1 MPKSKKPRKKFNPK
15 RHLRAFT
22 LGGFTEV
29 EEEKLFQKFLTL
41 ELKAETALP
50 KGLCRH
56 EDIADMMDFL
66 QWGKI
71 AVANRDYYK
80 DADRIAAQETLIKAA
95 DAMDSLIRR
104 CIDRDHY
111 VCTADELNAIRD
123 GMSIVGPLMTESIH
137 TVPHRTEKE
146 WLLMLRYSR
155 GTKGRYVD
163 LGQLKADLERI
174 AL

>member
-15 RHLRAFT
+15 QHLRAFT

-29 EEEKLFQKFLTL
+29 EAEKLFQKFLTL
-41 ELKAETALP
+41 ELKAESTLP
-50 KGLCRH
+50 KGLCKH

-71 AVANRDYYK
+71 AVANRDFYI
-80 DADRIAAQETLIKAA
+80 DSDRILAQETLIKAA
-95 DAMDSLIRR
+95 DAVDSLVRR
-104 CIDRDHY
+104 CIDRGSY

-123 GMSIVGPLMTESIH
+123 GMSIVGPLMCDSIR

-155 GTKGRYVD
+155 GTKGRLVE
-163 LGQLKADLERI
+163 LNQLKADLQRI